1 MRSPRSILAALAM
14 LAAALLWAPRAW
26 AFPGYY
32 ASGAGTTTS
41 CTTCHT
47 AAVAPLPTCNGCH
60 AHGTHGDAGKGS
72 VNLAASAD
80 KTTYA
85 PGENVVVTVTG
96 GYQSGW
102 VRVNLYDE
110 GMVQLARSSC
120 PGGLGGCSTSVLP
133 VTLTTTAPSAPGTYT
148 WRVAWYGNVHEAAGG
163 FTSPACAD
171 PVSPPCF
178 RVDPSND
185 TAGAVHGEEI
195 VAVSQFTVEA
205 AATTPA
211 IAVAPATLA
220 FGNVNV
226 GSSGTQTFTIT
237 NTGTATLTGSVIAA
251 SGTSG
256 EFAVSP
262 ATFSID
268 AGGQPVTVTVTYTPT
283 AAGADTGGF
292 DVSSNAAASPTISV
306 PVSGTGVEP
315 GQSPPPAADDDDD
328 GCSSGGGSATWL
340 GVVAL
345 ALLAAARRA
354 RVRRATG

>member
-1 MRSPRSILAALAM
+1 MFGSRSILTKLMLLNAALA
-14 LAAALLWAPRAW
+14 WAPQAS
-26 AFPGYY
+26 AFESLYDS
-32 ASGAGTTTS
+32 A
-41 CTTCHT
+41 CITCHS
-47 AAVAPLPTCNGCH
+47 AAVAPTKTCNGCH
-60 AHGTHGDAGKGS
+60 AHGTHASSTTKTS
-72 VNLAASAD
+72 INLAAAAD

-85 PGENVVVTVTG
+85 PGETVTVTVTG
-96 GYQSGW
+96 GYRTGW
-102 VRVNLYDE
+102 VRVNLYDQS
-110 GMVQLARSSC
+110 MNQLARSSC
-120 PGGLGGCSTSVLP
+120 TPGGLGGCATSVFP
-133 VTLTTTAPSAPGTYT
+133 VTLTAPAPNTPGSYT
-148 WRVAWYGNVHEAAGG
+148 WHASWFGNLNEASGG
-163 FTSPACAD
+163 FTSPACSATV
-171 PVSPPCF
+171 PPPCS
-178 RVDPSND
+178 RAASI
-185 TAGAVHGEEI
+185 AGHGEEI
-195 VAVSQFTVEA
+195 VTVTQFTVEA

-211 IAVAPATLA
+211 IAVAPASLA

-256 EFAVSP
+256 EFAASP

-292 DVSSNAAASPTISV
+292 DVSSNAAASPTVPV

-315 GQSPPPAADDDDD
+315 GQSPPPAADDDDDD

-354 RVRRATG
+354 RVRRANG